1 MKRITYIFLVLIG
14 VMLTACS
21 IGQDKKRFKCTKW
34 TIENRN
40 SSVANRIAIIQDQVL
55 GSEATFEFFDNQI
68 RMSFQG
74 DQVVFT
80 ENKDGHYMY
89 EKPYYMGNKQG
100 KIRYHLCPRTEGGFV
115 HSLDLYF
122 YVDYDDCGEASFSR
136 SW

>member
-1 MKRITYIFLVLIG
+1 MKKISFLYLIIGFILIG
-14 VMLTACS
+14 CS

-40 SSVANRIAIIQDQVL
+40 SSVANRIANIQDQVL

-68 RMSFQG
+68 KMRFQG
-74 DQVVFT
+74 DQIVFT
-80 ENKDGHYMY
+80 QDKNGCYMY
-89 EKPYYMGNKQG
+89 EKPYYLGNKQG
-100 KIRYHLCPRTEGGFV
+100 KVRYHLCPRTEGGFV
-115 HSLDLYF
+115 HSMDLYF